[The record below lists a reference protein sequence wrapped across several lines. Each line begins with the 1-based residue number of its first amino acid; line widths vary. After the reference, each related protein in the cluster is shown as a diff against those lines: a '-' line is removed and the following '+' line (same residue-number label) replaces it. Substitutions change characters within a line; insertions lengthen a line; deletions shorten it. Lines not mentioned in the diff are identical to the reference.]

1 MSFEHQVLTRL
12 SAGALSY
19 LVLHP
24 EASCTGVRNGLGMR
38 HLSQAS
44 RLLHRL
50 EEQGLVEN
58 QSGSGRE
65 SAWRITP
72 AGLEA
77 LNEALNDQSPE
88 WTAVVP
94 PAPTPAAADVAVNPA
109 SAIPAVDPPSAI
121 PAA

>member
-12 SAGALSY
+12 SAAALSY

-24 EASCTGVRNGLGMR
+24 GASGTGVRNGLDMR

-58 QSGSGRE
+58 QPGSGRE
-65 SAWRITP
+65 SAWLITP

-77 LNEALNDQSPE
+77 LNDQSSA
-88 WTAVVP
+88 WTAAAP
-94 PAPTPAAADVAVNPA
+94 PASTPAANEVAVNPA
-109 SAIPAVDPPSAI
+109 LAIHAVDPPSAI